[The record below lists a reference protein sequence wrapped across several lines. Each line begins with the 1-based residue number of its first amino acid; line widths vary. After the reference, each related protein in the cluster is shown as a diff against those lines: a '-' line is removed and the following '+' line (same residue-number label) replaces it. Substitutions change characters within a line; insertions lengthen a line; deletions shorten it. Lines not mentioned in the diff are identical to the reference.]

1 MDWLLSAHHL
11 CGFFKPRCA
20 PSHTSEPCL
29 DVLQARRS
37 IPKVWLCVP
46 QSCHWLS
53 ARVTRPGSLVCASP
67 SPWGARLVTHH
78 GLLCI
83 HRVDAYARLHW
94 FEMPRHT
101 GTDRLNPVPIRSSR
115 LDLPVPVTSGHRTG
129 CPNGGHTV
137 TVTSF
142 GHCEQ

>member
-1 MDWLLSAHHL
+1 MDRLLSAHHL

-20 PSHTSEPCL
+20 PSHTTEPCL

-37 IPKVWLCVP
+37 IPEVWLCVP
-46 QSCHWLS
+46 QSCHRLS
-53 ARVTRPGSLVCASP
+53 ARVTRPGSLVCALP
-67 SPWGARLVTHH
+67 SPGGTLSHTPRSPLHTP
-78 GLLCI
+78 GG
-83 HRVDAYARLHW
+83 RPRLHR

-137 TVTSF
+137 TVTSPLTF
-142 GHCEQ
+142 